1 MAVITAS
8 PKNFSR
14 LLELQESA
22 NENLRSIR
30 NVIEMSRSTD
40 GSSNVIKA
48 VSSPNASSNESIII
62 EKETLKTQKEMLEQ
76 MKEDSKARAE
86 DAADIAKLAQGVTTF
101 KSIGEK
107 LRDGFGSFTSKF
119 SIGNLRK
126 SFLSA
131 TNVGGI
137 NTKKLAREDF
147 IEQQKSLGVKGS
159 RSELKDKFEGAQTA
173 AKSLQS
179 NEADLEK
186 LKKSTGLNEE
196 QLGKTE
202 RGKELLQKR
211 EQASSDFSK
220 FDARAGLIATGPM
233 AQTPMQA
240 PMQAIMQAPMTNL
253 QPITAST
260 AAQSGGEDQEAQ
272 IEEARKMTAQN
283 DLLNK
288 IEENTRGGGADQKA
302 SAATGSD
309 GGGMLGGIGKGLK
322 SLGTGLGKGIQ
333 GMLMGAGKGLMFLAK
348 GLVALTPAIPVIGV
362 LTLAA
367 IGLGAALRLAA
378 PAIEAF
384 APVLIKVADVIQNVV
399 IAAIQSLPE
408 IFRTVGDVVVGIIT
422 AISDGITGIIDSVTS
437 SIERLAAI
445 DGTNLLSVGAGL
457 IAVAGGLVAFSAG
470 GAVAGV
476 ANLVGGL
483 LGAITPGGGP
493 VEQILK
499 LGENGPNIE
508 KAGIGV
514 EKLAGGLKAFSGI
527 DTEKIKAIAA
537 LPTDKIAAMG
547 AAMQTPAAGVAAGS
561 AQNQSARMNAGAG
574 GGGSTSV
581 VNAPV
586 NNVNNTTNSIK
597 SPARNQESSQSK
609 YINNRWATASNF

>member
-62 EKETLKTQKEMLEQ
+62 EKETLKTQKEMLEK

-119 SIGNLRK
+119 SMGNLRK

-137 NTKKLAREDF
+137 NTKRLAREDF

-233 AQTPMQA
+233 AQ
-240 PMQAIMQAPMTNL
+240 APMTNL
-253 QPITAST
+253 QPVTAST
-260 AAQSGGEDQEAQ
+260 AAQSSGENQEAQ

-302 SAATGSD
+302 SAATGSN
-309 GGGMLGGIGKGLK
+309 GGGMLGGIGKGLQG
-322 SLGTGLGKGIQ
+322 LGSGLGKGIQ

-527 DTEKIKAIAA
+527 DTEKIKAIAS

-561 AQNQSARMNAGAG
+561 AQNQSARMYAGAG

>member
-8 PKNFSR
+8 PKSFGR
-14 LLELQESA
+14 LIELQEIA

-30 NVIEMSRSTD
+30 SVVEMSRTLD
-40 GSSNVIKA
+40 GSANA
-48 VSSPNASSNESIII
+48 VKTVTSAPSGNADESIII
-62 EKETLKTQKEMLEQ
+62 EKETLKTQKEMLQQ
-76 MKEDSKARAE
+76 MKEDAKARAE

-107 LRDGFGSFTSKF
+107 LRDGFGSFKSKF
-119 SIGNLRK
+119 SPDSLRK

-137 NTKKLAREDF
+137 NNKRLAREDF
-147 IEQQKSLGVKGS
+147 IQQQKSLGVQGS
-159 RSELKDKFEGAQTA
+159 RAELKQKFEGAQSA

-179 NEADLEK
+179 NEAEFEK
-186 LKKSTGLNEE
+186 LKKSTGLNED

-202 RGKELLQKR
+202 RGKELLKKR
-211 EQASSDFSK
+211 EQASADYSK
-220 FDARAGLIATGPM
+220 FDARAGLVASGPL
-233 AQTPMQA
+233 A
-240 PMQAIMQAPMTNL
+240 QAPMTNL
-253 QPITAST
+253 QPVTPST
-260 AAQSGGEDQEAQ
+260 AAQSVGENQEAQ
-272 IEEARKMTAQN
+272 VEEARKMTAQN
-283 DLLNK
+283 DLLQK
-288 IEENTRGGGADQKA
+288 IEENTRGEAPAQKA
-302 SAATGSD
+302 SAASGE
-309 GGGMLGGIGKGLK
+309 GGGDGLLGGLGKGLK
-322 SLGTGLGKGIQ
+322 SLGTGLGKGI
-333 GMLMGAGKGLMFLAK
+333 GALLSGIGRGLLSMSA
-348 GLVALTPAIPVIGV
+348 GLIALTPAIPVIGV
-362 LTLAA
+362 LSLAA
-367 IGLGAALRLAA
+367 IGLGKALQLAA
-378 PAIEAF
+378 PAIDAF
-384 APVLIKVADVIQNVV
+384 APILMKVADVIGNIFMTAITVIPDILESIANV
-399 IAAIQSLPE
+399 IAQI
-408 IFRTVGDVVVGIIT
+408 GDTIMGIMDKVVE
-422 AISDGITGIIDSVTS
+422 
-437 SIERLAAI
+437 SIERLSQV
-445 DGTNLLSVGAGL
+445 DGGNLLSVGAGL
-457 IAVAGGLVAFSAG
+457 VAIAGGLVAFSAG

-561 AQNQSARMNAGAG
+561 AQNQAARMAAQG
-574 GGGSTSV
+574 GGGAQTNV

-586 NNVNNTTNSIK
+586 NNVTKQNQIIK
-597 SPARNQESSQSK
+597 SPVRNQESSQSR
-609 YINNRWATASNF
+609 YINSKWGGLAGGGIGNF